1 MYEERNERFYK
12 LRFYPLGVGLRD
24 ALRYDGVCAGMQRA
38 AGVRWLLQSPSWG
51 QQGLRSQSVSCTMVP
66 YVGIHEARQVGL
78 QLGVW
83 AVGCRVQDAG
93 CALRLTVVSL
103 TQTAIARLQG
113 GQDMLGYEGLRMG
126 SPAG

>member
-1 MYEERNERFYK
+1 
-12 LRFYPLGVGLRD
+12 
-24 ALRYDGVCAGMQRA
+24 
-38 AGVRWLLQSPSWG
+38 
-51 QQGLRSQSVSCTMVP
+51 MVP

-103 TQTAIARLQG
+103 TRTAIARLQG
-113 GQDMLGYEGLRMG
+113 GQDTLGYEDLVWGALQADC
-126 SPAG
+126 SPGVIGDCSQGVCCD